1 NFDDHV
7 QRVLNDTI
15 AGGVSVNETIM
26 HISQETLPFGGV
38 GPSGMGAYHGRHG
51 FETFS
56 KMKPIFHQSP
66 LNGIGLFKPP
76 FGKRFESLIKIL
88 LR

>member
-1 NFDDHV
+1 M
-7 QRVLNDTI
+7 LNETV
-15 AGGVSVNETIM
+15 AGGVTINDTLL
-26 HISQETLPFGGV
+26 HISQEALPFGGV
-38 GPSGMGAYHGRHG
+38 GPSGMGAYHGKHG

-66 LNGIGLFKPP
+66 LNGLALFKPP
-76 FGKRFESLIKIL
+76 FGKRFDSLIKML